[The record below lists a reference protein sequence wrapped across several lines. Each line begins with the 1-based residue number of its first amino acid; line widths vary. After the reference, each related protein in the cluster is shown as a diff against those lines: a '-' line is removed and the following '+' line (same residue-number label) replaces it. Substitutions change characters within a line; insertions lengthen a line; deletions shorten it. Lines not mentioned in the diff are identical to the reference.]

1 MQNQLPPSPGRKEA
15 DSTMNAQSRKVGGT
29 GALPLVLVLVVAVA
43 AALFLYWSWHS
54 GASAPPVPEGPEE
67 APPFSLRDVNGNVY
81 NSTRFAGKPTVINFF
96 TTWCPTCRDEIP
108 GFVEVYNRHKDK
120 GFELIGISLDT
131 DTVEALPAFLAG
143 NRIEYTVLLG
153 DIATVRA
160 YGGFSTVPTTF
171 FVGRDGKIRNVIVGF
186 IGKDDFEREVRKLL

>member
-1 MQNQLPPSPGRKEA
+1 MRMKGCMRPSPGHE
-15 DSTMNAQSRKVGGT
+15 NGT
-29 GALPLVLVLVVAVA
+29 GALPLVLVLVVVAA

-54 GASAPPVPEGPEE
+54 GASPPTPMPAGSEE
-67 APPFSLRDVNGNVY
+67 APPFSLKDVNGNVY
-81 NSTRFAGKPTVINFF
+81 SSTRFAGKATVINFF

-108 GFVEVYNRHKDK
+108 GFVEVYNRHRDK

-131 DTVEALPAFLAG
+131 DTKGALPDFLAG

-171 FVGRDGKIRNVIVGF
+171 FVGRDGKIKNVVAGY
-186 IGKDDFEREVRKLL
+186 IGMEDFDREVRKLL